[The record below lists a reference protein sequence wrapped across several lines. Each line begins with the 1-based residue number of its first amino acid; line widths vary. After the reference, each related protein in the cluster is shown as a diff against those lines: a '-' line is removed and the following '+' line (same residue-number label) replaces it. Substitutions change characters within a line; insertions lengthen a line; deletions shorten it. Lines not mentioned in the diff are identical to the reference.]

1 MQDKMNELKK
11 EYETIVCGENLKERV
26 DKIMKKKKRKLIY
39 ASEGIAAAFVMCT
52 VALNAIPSLSV
63 AAQDIP
69 VVKGIVNVL
78 TGGRFEL
85 KDGGY
90 EADIETPQITGLG
103 NKELEDL
110 LNKEFKHNA
119 EEIKNQFISD
129 MEEIKKEYGGDEVH
143 MGVSMGYK
151 VKTNNDKILALD
163 VYVVNMAGSSSDEH
177 KYYNIDKKSE
187 KLLTLDEIYKDTPD
201 YKKILAEYIEKE
213 MKRRNDEDEGLFFL
227 PDDDFGGEDT
237 KKALENINKFY
248 INDAGNVVICFDKY
262 EIAAGAQ
269 GSPEFEIPDDV
280 LRADI
285 R

>member
-1 MQDKMNELKK
+1 MRDKMNELKK
-11 EYETIVCGENLKERV
+11 EYESIVCSENLKERV
-26 DKIMKKKKRKLIY
+26 DKTMKNKNKKWIY
-39 ASEGIAAAFVMCT
+39 TIEGIAAALVICT
-52 VALNAIPSLSV
+52 VTLNAVPSLSA

-69 VVKGIVNVL
+69 VVKNIVNVL

-90 EADIETPQITGLG
+90 EADIETPEITGLG
-103 NKELEDL
+103 NKELENL
-110 LNKEFKHNA
+110 LNKEFRHNA

-129 MEEIKKEYGGDEVH
+129 MEEIKKEYSGDEVH

-163 VYVVNMAGSSSDEH
+163 VYVVNTAGSSSDEH
-177 KYYNIDKKSE
+177 KYYTIDKKTE
-187 KLLTLDEIYKDTPD
+187 KLLTLDEIYKNTPD

-213 MKRRNDEDEGLFFL
+213 MNHRNDEEEGLFFL
-227 PDDDFGGEDT
+227 PDDEFGGEDT

-248 INDAGNVVICFDKY
+248 INDSGKVVICFDKY

-280 LRADI
+280 LKADI
-285 R
+285 

>member
-11 EYETIVCGENLKERV
+11 EYENIVCSENLKERI
-26 DKIMKKKKRKLIY
+26 DKTMKNKNKKWIY
-39 ASEGIAAAFVMCT
+39 TIEGIAAALVICT
-52 VALNAIPSLSV
+52 VTLNAVPSLSA

-69 VVKGIVNVL
+69 VVKNIVNVL

-90 EADIETPQITGLG
+90 EADIETPEITGLG
-103 NKELEDL
+103 NKELEAL

-119 EEIKNQFISD
+119 EEIKNRFISD
-129 MEEIKKEYGGDEVH
+129 MEEIKKEYGGSEVH

-163 VYVVNMAGSSSDEH
+163 VYVVNTAGSSSDEH
-177 KYYNIDKKSE
+177 KYYNIDKKTE
-187 KLLTLDEIYKDTPD
+187 KLLTLDEVYKNTPD

-213 MKRRNDEDEGLFFL
+213 MKRRNDEEEGLFFL
-227 PDDDFGGEDT
+227 PNDEFGGEDT
-237 KKALENINKFY
+237 EKALENINKFY
-248 INDAGNVVICFDKY
+248 INDSGKVVICFDKY

-269 GSPEFEIPDDV
+269 GSPEFEIPDEV
-280 LRADI
+280 LKADI
-285 R
+285 

>member
-1 MQDKMNELKK
+1 MRDKMNELKK
-11 EYETIVCGENLKERV
+11 EYESIVCSENLKERV
-26 DKIMKKKKRKLIY
+26 DKTMKNKNKKWIY
-39 ASEGIAAAFVMCT
+39 TIEGIAAALVICT
-52 VALNAIPSLSV
+52 VTLNAVPSLSA

-69 VVKGIVNVL
+69 VVKNIVNVL

-90 EADIETPQITGLG
+90 EADIETPEITGLE
-103 NKELEDL
+103 NEELENL
-110 LNKEFKHNA
+110 LNKEFRHNA

-129 MEEIKKEYGGDEVH
+129 MEEIKKEYSGGEVH

-163 VYVVNMAGSSSDEH
+163 VYVVNTAGSSSDEH
-177 KYYNIDKKSE
+177 KYYTIDKKTE
-187 KLLTLDEIYKDTPD
+187 KLLTLDEIYKNTPD

-213 MKRRNDEDEGLFFL
+213 MNHRNDEEEGLFFL
-227 PDDDFGGEDT
+227 PDDEFGGEDT

-248 INDAGNVVICFDKY
+248 INDSGKVVICFDKY

-269 GSPEFEIPDDV
+269 GSPEFKIPDDV
-280 LRADI
+280 LKADI
-285 R
+285 